1 MVNTTHPVV
10 LADAPKVNKAI
21 GTKFPHISQWY
32 DMRTWK
38 EGRPK
43 RDLPALGLYTFP
55 VYMQSKKMSY
65 LLAEHQKG
73 LGTTQI
79 FYILGQ
85 K

>member
-10 LADAPKVNKAI
+10 LADAPMVNKAI
-21 GTKFPHISQWY
+21 GTKFSHIPQWY
-32 DMRTWK
+32 DIRTCK

-43 RDLPALGLYTFP
+43 LVLPALGLYTFP
-55 VYMQSKKMSY
+55 VFMQSKKMSY
-65 LLAEHQKG
+65 LLAEQQKG
-73 LGTTQI
+73 LGTSQI